1 VAYHREV
8 GSGLQTTRRDAMDIG
23 KERRTIRIEPIEEPE
38 VETVPVPDP
47 EPQRVPEDEP
57 VR

>member
-1 VAYHREV
+1 
-8 GSGLQTTRRDAMDIG
+8 MDIG